1 MERIGLSTSTWKV
14 SGYMARTLAD
24 RLLGV
29 RRAPA
34 GAVVVIS
41 ARSVHGFG
49 LRSPLEVVGL
59 DAGMRVVATATLRPN
74 RVVLFRSARTIVELP
89 SGQPVPERGDLV
101 EVTRD

>member
-1 MERIGLSTSTWKV
+1 MERISLSTSTWKV
-14 SGYMARTLAD
+14 SGYMARTFVD

-34 GAVVVIS
+34 GAAVVIG

-49 LRSPLEVVGL
+49 LRRPLEVVGL
-59 DAGMRVVATATLRPN
+59 DARMRVVATATLRPN
-74 RVVLFRSARTIVELP
+74 RVVVFRSARTIVELP